1 MNNAI
6 NTIDNILLA
15 GEWYYQSFFSKEANR
30 RYQDICIILRNLMAL
45 TIIAGKLARIYFQKW
60 VDETVEKALVT
71 PPVVTP
77 LPPLTQRLEA
87 LKGPQLRRLCVVKG
101 IEYRN
106 FNGPKKNMKVAQMRE
121 ALVTAM
127 MDQ

>member
-1 MNNAI
+1 MNNVI
-6 NTIDNILLA
+6 NTTDNAFLIV
-15 GEWYYQSFFSKEANR
+15 EWYLQTFFSKAANQ
-30 RYQDICIILRNLMAL
+30 RYRDIGVAIGSIMVL
-45 TIIAGKLARIYFQKW
+45 TIIAGKLARVYLQKW
-60 VDETVEKALVT
+60 VDETVEQALVT
-71 PPVVTP
+71 EVVTL

-106 FNGPKKNMKVAQMRE
+106 FNGPKKHMKVAQMRE
-121 ALVTAM
+121 ALVTAL